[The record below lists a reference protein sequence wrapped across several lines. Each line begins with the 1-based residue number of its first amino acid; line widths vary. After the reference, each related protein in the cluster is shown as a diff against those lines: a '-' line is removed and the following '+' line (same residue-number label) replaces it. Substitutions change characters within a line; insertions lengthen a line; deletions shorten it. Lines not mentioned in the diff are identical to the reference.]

1 MRHTGKHLVRVGI
14 GVLHNVGSEDR
25 DGPSKRLR
33 LGAFELRRPREEP
46 VHQVGTGGEHTLV
59 EVWCNV
65 PDTPCNNR
73 QGCLDNRA

>member
-1 MRHTGKHLVRVGI
+1 MRHAGKHLVRVGI

-65 PDTPCNNR
+65 PDTLCDNR
-73 QGCLDNRA
+73 QGCLNNRA

>member
-14 GVLHNVGSEDR
+14 GMLHNVGGEDR

-33 LGAFELRRPREEP
+33 LGAFELRRPGKEAI
-46 VHQVGTGGEHTLV
+46 HQVGTGGKHTLV

-65 PDTPCNNR
+65 PDTLCNNR